1 MKVLKTISAGQ
12 QSSQKYLQ
20 VWGDKLLNVRY
31 REDDTGEMIVTT
43 VEIVV
48 DERPKPHQGCQ
59 QRGYLAA
66 RAKSFVGIKIG
77 YDESILGVQ
86 VKKSGG
92 QWNNDRKLW
101 ILSREKVVALGLK
114 ERIAPGSIK

>member
-12 QSSQKYLQ
+12 QGSQKYLQ
-20 VWGDKLLNVRY
+20 VWGNKLLNVRY
-31 REDDTGEMIVTT
+31 RENDDGDTIVTT
-43 VEIVV
+43 IEIVV

-66 RAKSFVGIKIG
+66 KAKSYVGIKIG
-77 YDESILGVQ
+77 YDESSLRIK

-114 ERIAPGSIK
+114 ERIAPESIK